1 MRLSGRVIEKWS
13 GMPVAGAVV
22 TVNGITVIAD
32 GAGNFAV
39 DTSYSPAAIQVIHV
53 HHEPVTATVMI
64 AGDTQIEITLTPVAG
79 ALR

>member
-13 GMPVAGAVV
+13 NVPVAGAVV

-39 DTSYSPAAIQVIHV
+39 NTQYSPAAIQVLHV
-53 HHEPVTATVMI
+53 HHEPLSEMVTMN
-64 AGDTQIEITLTPVAG
+64 GDTVVDIVLTPVAG
-79 ALR
+79 AMR